1 MSETTNF
8 VDLNRFEV
16 LDLIGNGAF
25 SKVFRIQ
32 EKSSKQIY
40 AAKVLNLLT
49 DIPKDQIDSINHPAI
64 SKIIEYGQTDFK
76 REIKPIIITEFM
88 PNGSLL
94 TILDSERCNKPYKK
108 WDDTQKLIT
117 IYGIASGMSFLHS
130 KNIIHTHLKPKSRKT
145 TNISKNC

>member
-40 AAKVLNLLT
+40 AAKVLNYEITDEEEDTEESLL
-49 DIPKDQIDSINHPAI
+49 IL
-64 SKIIEYGQTDFK
+64 
-76 REIKPIIITEFM
+76 REINLMSSLNHRSILGFVAFSPKSFDNSPNPTIITDYA
-88 PNGSLL
+88 PNGSLHD
-94 TILDSERCNKPYKK
+94 ILKLELSGLSPPK
-108 WDDTQKLIT
+108 WDL
-117 IYGIASGMSFLHS
+117 
-130 KNIIHTHLKPKSRKT
+130 T
-145 TNISKNC
+145 TN